1 MGCYAKVSAAF
12 FINSNCR
19 RKTASPTL
27 SSRPERSA
35 VEGPAVCSIPPTQE
49 PSFLTSRW
57 VVAPWTPV
65 GLQDLFAQAQRL
77 RRDLDQFVFGY
88 EFDCLLKINWL
99 EGDQADGVIGTGGA
113 HGG

>member
-49 PSFLTSRW
+49 PSFLASRW
-57 VVAPWTPV
+57 VVTPRLV
-65 GLQDLFAQAQRL
+65 LRSLLTATADANPPLQPCHPDRSEAQW
-77 RRDLDQFVFGY
+77 RDLQFARSPQRKSLHF
-88 EFDCLLKINWL
+88 
-99 EGDQADGVIGTGGA
+99 
-113 HGG
+113 